1 MITVKSIKSRL
12 SKFFN
17 SIRKKSALSVLG
29 ISMSSITKSLSKIF
43 LNFLSS
49 VVSDISILFSQA
61 FGGFGNA
68 IVQMFQV
75 FGASMG
81 PYGPLAP
88 TVFVG
93 GLLLAVV
100 VGYVE
105 FDIIDAEKDVTGF
118 ENDL

>member
-1 MITVKSIKSRL
+1 MSGI
-12 SKFFN
+12 
-17 SIRKKSALSVLG
+17 G
-29 ISMSSITKSLSKIF
+29 ISLSSITRPLMRIF
-43 LNFLSS
+43 LSFLSS
-49 VVSDISILFSQA
+49 ISVDISSLFGQV
-61 FGGFGNA
+61 FGGFGDA
-68 IVQMFQV
+68 VVQMFQV
-75 FGASMG
+75 FGASLG

-105 FDIIDAEKDVTGF
+105 FDFIDAEKDVTGF

>member
-1 MITVKSIKSRL
+1 
-12 SKFFN
+12 
-17 SIRKKSALSVLG
+17 
-29 ISMSSITKSLSKIF
+29 MSSISKSLSKIF

-49 VVSDISILFSQA
+49 VVTDFSNLFSQA

-68 IVQMFQV
+68 MVQMFQT

-81 PYGPLAP
+81 SFGPLAP

-100 VGYVE
+100 VGYIE

-118 ENDL
+118 ENDV